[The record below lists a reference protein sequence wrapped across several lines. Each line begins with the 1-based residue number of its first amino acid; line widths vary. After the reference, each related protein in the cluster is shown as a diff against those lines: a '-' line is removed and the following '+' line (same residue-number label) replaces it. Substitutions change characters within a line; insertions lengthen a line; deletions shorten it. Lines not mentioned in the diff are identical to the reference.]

1 LKDNNGINKEDIND
15 KNVIVSINH
24 LINFKTK
31 TPLKTIQNILDKK
44 EYALPHLI
52 NILETDKYWN
62 YNLSYTPK
70 GKKRKLQFYSP
81 WIPIVS
87 YIYYQL

>member
-1 LKDNNGINKEDIND
+1 MKEENNNINKEDINH

-44 EYALPHLI
+44 EYALPYLI
-52 NILETDKYWN
+52 NILEIDKYWN
-62 YNLSYTPK
+62 Y
-70 GKKRKLQFYSP
+70 
-81 WIPIVS
+81 
-87 YIYYQL
+87 

>member
-1 LKDNNGINKEDIND
+1 MKEENNNINKEDINH
-15 KNVIVSINH
+15 KNVRVSINH

-44 EYALPHLI
+44 EYALPYLI

-62 YNLSYTPK
+62 Y
-70 GKKRKLQFYSP
+70 
-81 WIPIVS
+81 
-87 YIYYQL
+87 